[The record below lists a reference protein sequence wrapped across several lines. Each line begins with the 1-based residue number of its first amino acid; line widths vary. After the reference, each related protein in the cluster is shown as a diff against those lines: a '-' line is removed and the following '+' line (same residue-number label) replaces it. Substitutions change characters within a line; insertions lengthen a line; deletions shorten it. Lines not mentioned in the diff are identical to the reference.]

1 MFQKKHSKSI
11 LFSSLSVVLCAFLA
25 VVFLRGFI
33 FRSTRE
39 GNNCAN
45 LSKES
50 TLSAKKLVPINAEQ
64 LKEFDG
70 IRNPKVYIGLD
81 CLVYDVTSGK
91 DQYYGEGKP
100 YHYLVA
106 RDATSQLK
114 IFGGDIIKRKYPVVG
129 ILSD

>member
-1 MFQKKHSKSI
+1 MFQKKHFKPIFS
-11 LFSSLSVVLCAFLA
+11 SSLSVVLCFLLIF
-25 VVFLRGFI
+25 VFLRIFI
-33 FRSTRE
+33 FKPTKEDNSCVSVSKNST
-39 GNNCAN
+39 A
-45 LSKES
+45 
-50 TLSAKKLVPINAEQ
+50 SAKTLVSLSSNQ

-70 IRNPKVYIGLD
+70 VRNYKVYIGLD

-106 RDATSQLK
+106 RDATDQLK

-129 ILSD
+129 ILGD